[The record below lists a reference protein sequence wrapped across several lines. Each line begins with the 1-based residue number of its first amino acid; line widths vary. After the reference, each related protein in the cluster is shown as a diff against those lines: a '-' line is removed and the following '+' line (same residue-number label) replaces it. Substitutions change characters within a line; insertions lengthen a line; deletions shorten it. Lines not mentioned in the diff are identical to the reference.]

1 MLFTLILLLSK
12 LIQLRIIYIYDKD
25 IAIQSF
31 IVLSIIE
38 LLIILVQIRSWHL
51 FSIHYL
57 SAMNELTKQN
67 LIDYV
72 VEILIDK
79 MKCKVDGLNVF
90 TEKGHKLAIKLSNY
104 MKAIFYLSD
113 DPDVAVFQSQ
123 EGIVIKDEN
132 ISLLLKPN
140 LKVKILYLSWQ
151 NHYIQIY

>member
-1 MLFTLILLLSK
+1 
-12 LIQLRIIYIYDKD
+12 
-25 IAIQSF
+25 
-31 IVLSIIE
+31 
-38 LLIILVQIRSWHL
+38 
-51 FSIHYL
+51 
-57 SAMNELTKQN
+57 MNELTKQN

-113 DPDVAVFQSQ
+113 DPDVTVFQSQ

-140 LKVKILYLSWQ
+140 LKVKILYLS
-151 NHYIQIY
+151 